1 MSLDSRADVI
11 PYTRFLEVRLR
22 RQESAAALGTPP
34 LPPAVVP
41 AVVII
46 QPESTGATIDGER
59 VTGATCP

>member
-22 RQESAAALGTPP
+22 RQEIAAAIGTPL
-34 LPPAVVP
+34 LPP

-46 QPESTGATIDGER
+46 QPESPGTTIDGER